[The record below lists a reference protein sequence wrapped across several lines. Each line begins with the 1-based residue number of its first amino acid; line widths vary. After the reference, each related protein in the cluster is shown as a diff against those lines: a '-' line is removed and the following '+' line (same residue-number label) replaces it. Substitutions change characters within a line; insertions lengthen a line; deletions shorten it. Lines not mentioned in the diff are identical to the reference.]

1 MKTIQYTVSYSNPHR
16 QYIDFEAIF
25 PVNGNQLTLQ
35 LPAWRPG
42 RYELGNFAKNIQQ
55 WQATDANGNLLRANK
70 VSKDSWTI
78 EGIETDHVVIKYNY
92 YSAELNAG
100 STWLD
105 ENQLYI
111 NPVNCFLYDPSNV
124 DVPYEVRL
132 NIPADY
138 EIACGLPETTKHVL
152 LAQDMQQMMDCPF
165 IASAS
170 LWHRTYEVQGVTYH
184 IWIQGRHALSEQKLL
199 QEFEAFTISQV
210 NRFGSIP
217 CEDYHFIF
225 QFPDQYARHGVE
237 HENSTVI
244 ALGPAER
251 LQTNSGYEELLG
263 ISCHELYHT
272 WNIKSIRPKEM
283 MPYDFSKENYSK
295 LGYVAEG
302 VTTYYGDL
310 FLKRSDV
317 FSTREYLLTLEDQIK
332 RHLHN
337 AGRFNLSVADS
348 SFDTWLDGYSLGI
361 PHRKVSIYT
370 EGCLCAFITDVAI
383 MEATKGEKSLDD
395 AMVLMNERFGKKG
408 IGYTEKDYR
417 TAVEECAGKALSWI
431 FDDLIYGVE
440 DYQPHIERALG
451 LVGIEISYKTRNSFT
466 QLTGAQVIAKDGKV
480 TVHSV
485 WPNSPAETSGMSK
498 GDEIVFVNGI
508 QADDFLQAHMSMETF
523 SKAEL
528 TVLRNRQQHV
538 ITIENDGGSY
548 FPQPVL
554 NPMNS
559 TPFQDKWWSK

>member
-1 MKTIQYTVSYSNPHR
+1 METVKYKVSYVKPHR
-16 QYIDFEAIF
+16 QFIDFEAVF
-25 PVNGNQLTLQ
+25 PVNGESLTLQ

-42 RYELGNFAKNIQQ
+42 RYELGNFAKNIQK
-55 WQATDANGNLLRANK
+55 WEAIDPNGKPLPFQK
-70 VSKDSWTI
+70 VSKDSWRI
-78 EGIETDHVVIKYNY
+78 EGIETPTVIIRYNY

-111 NPVNCFLYDPSNV
+111 NPVNCFLYDPDNV
-124 DVPYEVRL
+124 SASYEVQL
-132 NIPADY
+132 ELPENY
-138 EIACGLPETTKHVL
+138 EIACGLETIGKHTL
-152 LAQDMQQMMDCPF
+152 RARNMQQMMDCPF

-170 LWHRTYEVQGVTYH
+170 LWHRTYEVQGVVYH
-184 IWIQGRHALSEQKLL
+184 IWIQGRHALDEKRLMD
-199 QEFEAFTISQV
+199 EFEAFTVSQV

-217 CEDYHFIF
+217 CENYHFLF

-251 LQTNSGYEELLG
+251 LQTKAGYEELLG

-272 WNIKSIRPKEM
+272 WNIKSIRPAEM

-310 FLKRSDV
+310 FLKRSKV
-317 FSTREYLLTLEDQIK
+317 FSTEEYLLTLEDQIK

-383 MEATKGEKSLDD
+383 MEATDGEKSLDD
-395 AMVLMNERFGKKG
+395 VMVLMNNRFGKTG
-408 IGYTEKDYR
+408 IGYTESDYR
-417 TAVEECAGKALSWI
+417 KAVEECAGKSLGWI

-440 DYQPHIERALG
+440 DYQPHIEHALG
-451 LVGIEISYKTRNSFT
+451 LLGINLRYQTRNSFT
-466 QLTGAQVIAKDGKV
+466 QLTGAQVISKDGKV
-480 TVHSV
+480 VVHSV
-485 WPNSPAETSGMSK
+485 WPDSPADNAGMSK
-498 GDEIVFVNGI
+498 GDEILFVNGI
-508 QADDFLQAHMSMETF
+508 RADELLQAHMSMVRF
-523 SKAEL
+523 SQVST
-528 TVLRNRQQHV
+528 TVLRNRQQHTLMLV
-538 ITIENDGGSY
+538 NDDLSY
-548 FPQPVL
+548 FPIPSLEVEKRTSLQE
-554 NPMNS
+554 
-559 TPFQDKWWSK
+559 KWWAK